1 MVIDFRKKLR
11 VCPRTLLHIA
21 AMITL
26 CWLAGFAA
34 FSFHIST
41 IGEKL
46 NKPADVIIVLTGG
59 AGRISRGLDLLSRHE
74 GAQVFITGVNSMV
87 TMADIMHMWQGN
99 DPDIV
104 TCCVTLGHQAH
115 NTRQNAA
122 EARKWITGVQGI
134 RSARL
139 VTSNYHMPR
148 AMLEFRQA
156 LPGIRLIPS
165 PVAYGG
171 GPDHDKRNFW
181 LLSFAEYNKTLLT
194 WLRVALT
201 PSREMDLP

>member
-1 MVIDFRKKLR
+1 MIIDFRKTLR
-11 VCPRTLLHIA
+11 VRPQTILHIT
-21 AMITL
+21 AMLLI

-34 FSFHIST
+34 FTFHIASMA
-41 IGEKL
+41 ERL

-59 AGRISRGLDLLSRHE
+59 AGRIGRGLDLLARHE

-87 TMADIMHMWQGN
+87 TMGDIMHMWRGN
-99 DPDIV
+99 DPDLV

-156 LPGIRLIPS
+156 LPGVKLIPS
-165 PVAYGG
+165 PVSYGKG
-171 GPDHDKRNFW
+171 VDHDKRNFW

-201 PSREMDLP
+201 PSHKLEL

>member
-1 MVIDFRKKLR
+1 MIDFRKKFR
-11 VCPRTLLHIA
+11 IQRKTLLHFIA
-21 AMITL
+21 LTMI
-26 CWLAGFAA
+26 CWVAGFAA
-34 FSFHIST
+34 FTSHIAAMRDK
-41 IGEKL
+41 GGRQ
-46 NKPADVIIVLTGG
+46 ADVIIVLTGG
-59 AGRISRGLDLLSRHE
+59 AGRIAHGLDLLARHQ
-74 GAQVFITGVNSMV
+74 GAEVFITGVNTKV
-87 TMADIMHMWQGN
+87 TMNDIMNLWQGN
-99 DPDIV
+99 DPDLV

-115 NTRQNAA
+115 NTRQNAT

-156 LPGIRLIPS
+156 LPGVKLIPS
-165 PVAYGG
+165 PVSYGN

-201 PSREMDLP
+201 PAKKLELS